1 MKMDFK
7 KDAKKANIS
16 LLEENKKLKFEL
28 DKAKKESEEF
38 KNKYLRALADYQN
51 YEKRVSE
58 DKEQIGQLAIR
69 NVLLKILPF
78 LDNLNKAEIFIKDEG
93 LTMIINKYGETL
105 KELGV
110 EEIDILGK
118 QFDPHLAEAIEV
130 VEGKEDNIV
139 KEILRK
145 GYMHNGKVLRV
156 AQVKVTKKNPKS
168 EIRNNK

>member
-93 LTMIINKYGETL
+93 LTMIINKCGETL